1 MAQSSNDMNKVIREL
16 KKLYFDQ
23 LLPIEKQCLF
33 HKFSHSPILE
43 SEMNSKPTILLI
55 GQYSTGKTT
64 FIRNLIGLDYPEM
77 HIGPEPTTDKFTA
90 IVYGSDEQVIKGNAL
105 TGKQVVNIYICAVVV
120 LYLSTYSFIYMQNT
134 HINYILMNS
143 ILILIFIPV
152 YIHVHTSGVTDL
164 PFSGLST
171 FGSGFLNKFCA
182 AISSAPLL
190 KQVNIIDTPGV
201 LSGEKQ
207 RTSRGYDFAKVS
219 KWFAERSGKNIHLF
233 SIYV

>member
-1 MAQSSNDMNKVIREL
+1 MNKVIREL

-64 FIRNLIGLDYPEM
+64 FIRNLIGMDYPEM

-105 TGKQVVNIYICAVVV
+105 TG
-120 LYLSTYSFIYMQNT
+120 
-134 HINYILMNS
+134 
-143 ILILIFIPV
+143 
-152 YIHVHTSGVTDL
+152 VTDL
-164 PFSGLST
+164 PYSGLSA

-182 AISSAPLL
+182 AIVSAPLL
-190 KQVNIIDTPGV
+190 RQVNIIDTPGV

-219 KWFAERSGKNIHLF
+219 KWFAERSGKIIIII
-233 SIYV
+233 IYCVLI